1 MKIKAFIKKIARYL
15 TVVKRKRHLKVGM
28 PTVIARDCVAGA
40 VYHDLKQK
48 FTSPTINLYIKPRD
62 FINLVNNLK
71 EYVSYG
77 YLTEFKE
84 DGISFPV
91 GLLSCEG
98 LQDVT
103 IYFMH
108 YKTFN
113 EAQEKWHER
122 CKRINFDNIVVV
134 LPLINETEDISS
146 ILQEFNKLPY
156 KKVALLNYK
165 QQGVE
170 NTYQY
175 SKDQFD
181 CDGSENLL
189 SYKKSNKFLQWRYL
203 DYFDYVEFINSGKIQ
218 KRNIR

>member
-15 TVVKRKRHLKVGM
+15 TVVKRKRELMVEM
-28 PTVIARDCVAGA
+28 PTLISCNCVAGGI
-40 VYHDLKQK
+40 YHDLRQK
-48 FTSPTINLYIKPRD
+48 FTSPTINLYMKVDHFLI
-62 FINLVNNLK
+62 FCQHLA
-71 EYVSYG
+71 EYCSENAYFEEQESELP
-77 YLTEFKE
+77 Y
-84 DGISFPV
+84 PV
-91 GLLSCEG
+91 GTLKYESLP
-98 LQDVT
+98 DIT

-108 YKTFN
+108 YKTFDD
-113 EAQEKWHER
+113 ALKKWKER
-122 CKRINFDNIVVV
+122 CVRINYENITAI
-134 LPLINETEDISS
+134 LPLVGETEDISS
-146 ILQEFNKLPY
+146 VLQDFNALPY

-175 SKDQFD
+175 SEDQFD
-181 CDGSENLL
+181 CRGSENLL

>member
-15 TVVKRKRHLKVGM
+15 TVVKRKRELKVDM
-28 PTVIARDCVAGA
+28 PTVIARDCVAG
-40 VYHDLKQK
+40 VIYHDLKQK
-48 FTSPTINLYIKPRD
+48 FMSPTINLYIKPSD
-62 FINLVNNLK
+62 FMKFVRNLK

-77 YLTEFKE
+77 SLTEFKE

-98 LQDVT
+98 LRDVT

-113 EAQEKWHER
+113 EAKEKWHER
-122 CKRINFDNIVVV
+122 CKRINFENIVVV
-134 LPLINETEDISS
+134 FPLINETEDIDL
-146 ILQEFNKLPY
+146 ILQEFYKLPY

-165 QQGVE
+165 QQGVG

-175 SKDQFD
+175 SEDQFD
-181 CDGSENLL
+181 RRGSENLL
-189 SYKKSNKFLQWRYL
+189 SYKKGNKILQWRYL